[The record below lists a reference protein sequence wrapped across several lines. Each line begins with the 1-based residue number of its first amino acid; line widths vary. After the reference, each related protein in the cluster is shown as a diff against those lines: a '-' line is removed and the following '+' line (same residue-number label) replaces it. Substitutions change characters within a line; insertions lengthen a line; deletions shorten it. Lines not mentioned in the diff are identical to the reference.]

1 MQDPNQKYGTQF
13 CSQDLLVSKIKEEF
27 ELKQGSQRGLATRDP
42 FSAKHVESQI
52 LRLKPWRM
60 PPDDEAKVA
69 SNLGKT
75 HWLLVDSG
83 KNMRKPTALI
93 ASLPSILPSLANKL
107 NGSPLMSVHS
117 LQSFHRPC
125 LAKIVSLCRSWQIST
140 KHCYRPTTSLFGESD
155 FLGSMQLDAISWSH
169 LRRCNK
175 GPWSTISRW
184 EMSLSFGSY
193 GVGKCLGYVC

>member
-1 MQDPNQKYGTQF
+1 MM
-13 CSQDLLVSKIKEEF
+13 
-27 ELKQGSQRGLATRDP
+27 R
-42 FSAKHVESQI
+42 
-52 LRLKPWRM
+52 LRWHRI
-60 PPDDEAKVA
+60 
-69 SNLGKT
+69 
-75 HWLLVDSG
+75 SG
-83 KNMRKPTALI
+83 KHTGCWLILAKTCENLQLCTDI

-107 NGSPLMSVHS
+107 NRSPLMSVHS
-117 LQSFHRPC
+117 LHSFHRPW